1 MNSDSCSRHR
11 AYSVPSWQVRVHFA
25 AVLIVVLTSRMRDQQ
40 YLVFPGYCALLA
52 RMIQN
57 LFNSEKTF
65 LTVPGLD
72 NSLFGGFLK
81 NQVAG
86 Y

>member
-65 LTVPGLD
+65 ESMLPGYGKRGLAKKIWILD
-72 NSLFGGFLK
+72 
-81 NQVAG
+81 
-86 Y
+86 